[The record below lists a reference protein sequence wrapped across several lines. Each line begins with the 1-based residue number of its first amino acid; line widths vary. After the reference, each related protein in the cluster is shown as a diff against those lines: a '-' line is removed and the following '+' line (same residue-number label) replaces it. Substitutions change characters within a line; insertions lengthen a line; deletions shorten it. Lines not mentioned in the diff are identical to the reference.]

1 MTQIVESRR
10 TETMFE
16 PFSGKYVWNLSVGST
31 HLATGGLIGEVD
43 RACRPLLDAPADQSE
58 TEAIEAFRRSWSGLA
73 DTLVRLTDEDER
85 SGRRHSSAGE
95 KHNRA
100 AVCCPNAD
108 RMQSNAVHGRRTTY
122 DEALETFAKFV
133 EFTDQPAER
142 VEISYGAGSL
152 PGILMPAE
160 GPGPAPYVI
169 FFNGLDSTK
178 ERFYGTGT
186 AQELRRRDI
195 TTPMVDPPGSEE
207 ALRLCG
213 IPAIPDTEQWAADWI
228 TETVTEL
235 RTAALPAATEHPA
248 RS

>member
-1 MTQIVESRR
+1 
-10 TETMFE
+10 MFE
-16 PFSGKYVWNLSVGST
+16 PFFGKYVWNLSVGST
-31 HLATGGLIGEVD
+31 LATGGLIGDAD

-58 TEAIEAFRRSWSGLA
+58 TEAFRRSWSGLT
-73 DTLVRLTDEDER
+73 DTHVAFTDENDQ
-85 SGRRHSSAGE
+85 SGHRHSAGHKRRSA
-95 KHNRA
+95 
-100 AVCCPNAD
+100 VYCPPAD
-108 RMQSNAVHGRRTTY
+108 RMQSSAVHRRRTTY
-122 DEALETFAKFV
+122 AKVLDSFTRFV

-142 VEISYGAGSL
+142 VENLYGAGSF
-152 PGILMPAE
+152 PGILMPAQ
-160 GPGPAPYVI
+160 GPGPAPCVI

-178 ERFYGTGT
+178 EWFYGTGT

-195 TTPMVDPPGSEE
+195 ATLMVDPPGSGE

-235 RTAALPAATEHPA
+235 RTAALPATTEHPA